1 MSPVPSFATRDRPR
15 RGSSRARSAA
25 MRRFISSVFMSMVGN
40 KVGKIE
46 QQGDLFGISSK
57 DPLLLAVVSS
67 APYRSKAE
75 AMNAIGRHLRGR
87 CQNGGVATF

>member
-1 MSPVPSFATRDRPR
+1 
-15 RGSSRARSAA
+15 

-46 QQGDLFGISSK
+46 QGALFGISSK